1 MAVAGLEVKPK
12 LELRWQ
18 VAHWVE
24 SDTLVCSLEGVQ
36 LE

>member
-1 MAVAGLEVKPK
+1 MAVAGLAVKPK

-18 VAHWVE
+18 VEHWE
-24 SDTLVCSLEGVQ
+24 DSDTLECSLEGVQ